1 MADRPVVSDRYLQ
14 KIDVAHVHDAS
25 RIAQFR
31 TRREAED
38 AARSI
43 GWSALD
49 ATRINIMGFYLW
61 AIVDSHGLA
70 VTNDGLIAWRDGRWR
85 EER

>member
-1 MADRPVVSDRYLQ
+1 MATEPVVSDRYLQ
-14 KIDVAHVHDAS
+14 QINVARVHDAS

-49 ATRINIMGFYLW
+49 ATRINVMGFYLW
-61 AIVDSHGLA
+61 AIVDVHGFA

-85 EER
+85 DEQ